1 MMAAFWPPR
10 MLTQEQAVEIKVMA
24 RRGMGIR
31 EIARELGCSRN
42 TVKRYLRD
50 DRASRYGPR
59 EPRLTKLDPFK
70 EYVGERIEAAKP
82 HWIPAVVLLREI
94 RDLGYAGGLTQL
106 KMFINPL
113 KASVEEPVVRFETAP
128 GEQMQADFTVIR
140 RGRDALLA
148 FVATL
153 GYSRATFVRFTTDET
168 AETLCACVREA
179 LVDFGGVPRHVL
191 FDNAKTVI
199 VERDAYGK
207 GKHRWHS
214 GLLALSDAF
223 GLSMRVCRPYRA
235 KTKGKVERF
244 NGYLKGSFLVP
255 LAATLKMTGLRL
267 DVTAA
272 NMHIGPWL
280 SQVANARV
288 HATTKERPDRRLV
301 VERAALLPLP
311 ASQIRVPTAR
321 TSARPMPIESL
332 QHPLSVYDALLQGA
346 VA

>member
-10 MLTQEQAVEIKVMA
+10 MLTQEQAVEIRVMA

-31 EIARELGCSRN
+31 EIARELGCARN

-50 DRASRYGPR
+50 AQASRYRPR
-59 EPRLTKLDPFK
+59 TPRPAKLDPFK
-70 EYVGERIEAAKP
+70 EYVGERIAAAKP

-113 KASVEEPVVRFETAP
+113 KPSAEEPVVRFETAP
-128 GEQMQADFTVIR
+128 GEQMQADFTVVR

-153 GYSRATFVRFTTDET
+153 GYSRATFVRFTANES
-168 AETLCACVREA
+168 AETLCACIRQA
-179 LVDFGGVPRHVL
+179 LIDFGGVPRHIL

-199 VERDAYGK
+199 VERDAYGE

-214 GLLALSDAF
+214 GLLALSEEF
-223 GLSMRVCRPYRA
+223 GFSMRVCQPYRA

-255 LAATLKMTGLRL
+255 LAATLKSSGLKL
-267 DVTAA
+267 DVVAA
-272 NMHIGPWL
+272 NAHIGRWL
-280 SQVANARV
+280 AEVANARI
-288 HATTKERPDRRLV
+288 HATTRERPDRRLTL
-301 VERAALLPLP
+301 ERAALLPLP
-311 ASQIRVPTAR
+311 AAQVSSPPAASSQL
-321 TSARPMPIESL
+321 PMPVESL
-332 QHPLSVYDALLQGA
+332 QHPLSVYDALLQQ
-346 VA
+346 VAA

>member
-1 MMAAFWPPR
+1 

-50 DRASRYGPR
+50 AEAARYGPR
-59 EPRLTKLDPFK
+59 EPRPTKLDPFK
-70 EYVGERIEAAKP
+70 NHVLERIEAARP

-94 RDLGYAGGLTQL
+94 RERGYSGGLTQL

-113 KASVEEPVVRFETAP
+113 KAPTEEPVVRFETAP
-128 GEQMQADFTVIR
+128 GEQMQADFTVVR
-140 RGRDALLA
+140 RGRDTLLA

-153 GYSRATFVRFTTDET
+153 GYSRATFVRFTTDEN

-179 LVDFGGVPRHVL
+179 LIEFGGVPRHVL

-199 VERDAYGK
+199 VERDAYGE

-214 GLLALSDAF
+214 GLLALSDQF
-223 GLSMRVCRPYRA
+223 GFSMRVCRPYRA
-235 KTKGKVERF
+235 KTKCKVERF

-255 LAATLKMTGLRL
+255 LAATLKMTGLKL
-267 DVTAA
+267 DMTAA

-280 SQVANARV
+280 REVANARV

-311 ASQIRVPTAR
+311 TAEVR
-321 TSARPMPIESL
+321 PPATRKSTLPMPIESL
-332 QHPLSVYDALLQGA
+332 QHPLSVYEGLLQGA